1 MSLRLLD
8 LRPDARTL
16 ILLVSGLMLAGVA
29 CGRSH
34 PPDPAHDV
42 DIVATD
48 GHVLKGSYFSPGQPG
63 PAILLIHQCNMDRH
77 AWDTLVP
84 DLTAAGIHVL
94 TFDQRSYGDTKG
106 PADQEKTF
114 ADADAAYTFLKS
126 KTGVDGSRTA
136 AGGAS
141 CGVMYSSG
149 LAARHPEIKTLVLM
163 SGWADD
169 KARAYFAATPSL
181 AIFGAAADYRTDGAD
196 IRQAV
201 AASKNPQSTAKIF
214 PGSAHGVPLFDAN
227 PDLKPALILWLKR
240 QLTSGNG
247 QPSRL

>member
-1 MSLRLLD
+1 MPVTRINYN
-8 LRPDARTL
+8 
-16 ILLVSGLMLAGVA
+16 ILLLTLALGA
-29 CGRSH
+29 CSRTH

-42 DIVATD
+42 DIIATD
-48 GHVLKGSYFSPGQPG
+48 GILKGSYFAAGGPG

-94 TFDQRSYGDTKG
+94 TFDQRGYGDTTG
-106 PADQEKTF
+106 PTDQEKTH
-114 ADADAAYTFLKS
+114 ADADAAYAFLRS
-126 KTGVDGSRTA
+126 KPGVDGSRIA

-149 LAARHPEIKTLVLM
+149 LAARHADIKTLVLM

-181 AIFGAAADYRTDGAD
+181 AIFGTAADYQSDGAD

-201 AASKNPQSTAKIF
+201 AASNHPRSTARIF
-214 PGSAHGVPLFDAN
+214 PGSAHGAPLFDAN
-227 PDLKPALILWLKR
+227 PDLKASLVLWLK
-240 QLTSGNG
+240 QQLMLTSGG
-247 QPSRL
+247 TGH